1 MKHEETTRQ
10 YARAIRENRKKLGWT
25 QKQLADKIHTSQQA
39 IARWENEV
47 TEPRTDNLQALS
59 EALGVPLSHFIDR
72 YTSDIDN
79 DFNALYSSLLP
90 EDKEKTIDYM
100 KLLKRQE
107 YERNSFNK

>member
-1 MKHEETTRQ
+1 MKQ
-10 YARAIRENRKKLGWT
+10 YARAIKENRKKLGWT
-25 QKQLADKIHTSQQA
+25 QKQLANKIHTSQQA

-72 YTSDIDN
+72 ETSNTDD
-79 DFNALYSSLLP
+79 DFNALYTSLSLS
-90 EDKEKTIDYM
+90 DKNKTIDYM

-107 YERNSFNK
+107 IERDTFNKKEHLS

>member
-1 MKHEETTRQ
+1 MKDENRRQ

-25 QKQLADKIHTSQQA
+25 QKQLANKIHTSQQA

-59 EALGVPLSHFIDR
+59 EALGVPLSHFLDR
-72 YTSDIDN
+72 DTSTADDE
-79 DFNALYSSLLP
+79 FNTLYSSLNLS
-90 EDKEKTIDYM
+90 DKKKTIDYM

-107 YERNSFNK
+107 IERNEFK

>member
-1 MKHEETTRQ
+1 MNHETNKRQ
-10 YARAIRENRKKLGWT
+10 YARAIKENRKKLGWT
-25 QKQLADKIHTSQQA
+25 QKQLAEKIHTSQQA

-72 YTSDIDN
+72 HTSDIDS
-79 DFNALYSSLLP
+79 DFNALYGSLTT
-90 EDKEKTIDYM
+90 EDKEKTLDYM

-107 YERNSFNK
+107 IERNEFK

>member
-1 MKHEETTRQ
+1 MNHETNKRQ
-10 YARAIRENRKKLGWT
+10 YARAIKENRKKLGWT
-25 QKQLADKIHTSQQA
+25 QKQLAEKIHTSQQA

-79 DFNALYSSLLP
+79 DFNALFSSLTAD
-90 EDKEKTIDYM
+90 DKEKTLDYM

-107 YERNSFNK
+107 IERNNFS

>member
-1 MKHEETTRQ
+1 MKQEKTTRQ

-72 YTSDIDN
+72 HTTEIDN
-79 DFNALYSSLLP
+79 DFNALYSSLTA
-90 EDKEKTIDYM
+90 EDKEKTLDYM
-100 KLLKRQE
+100 RLLKRQE
-107 YERNSFNK
+107 IERDEFI